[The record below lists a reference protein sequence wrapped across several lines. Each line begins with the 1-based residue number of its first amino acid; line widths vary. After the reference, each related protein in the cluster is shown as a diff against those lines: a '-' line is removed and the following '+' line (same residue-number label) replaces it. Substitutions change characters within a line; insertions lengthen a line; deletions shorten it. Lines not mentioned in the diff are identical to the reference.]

1 MDSCLHPES
10 GRPATLEHLTSLGID
25 LDAVKIIVVTHWH
38 DDHIAGIAAA
48 ATECAAAR
56 IACSQALRREDI
68 VQFVYEQEGAGGAFG
83 SGLDELRTILD
94 IAEDRGGVVWA
105 KANLP
110 LHPRPPGDRPLV
122 TALSPSEDA
131 VERSIVMLIEAA
143 IGKNA
148 TLRRRFTAPDGPNG
162 ASVATV
168 MRSGD
173 VTSLLGA
180 DVESTTANF
189 ETGWSAI
196 VSYARPPAPASLVK
210 VPHHG
215 SGGAHHDGMWDE
227 LLSDDVVAIVTPW
240 SKGAKFLPTEEDLD
254 RLSKLS
260 ERLYVTATPRL
271 SRVEKDAEVER
282 LIRRLHGERVN
293 ELRGWG
299 HVRARRVIGG
309 EAWSVECDGDAIL
322 VPSLPV
328 PDPQ

>member
-1 MDSCLHPES
+1 M
-10 GRPATLEHLTSLGID
+10 ALGID
-25 LDAVKIIVVTHWH
+25 LEAVKIIVVTHWH
-38 DDHIAGIAAA
+38 DDHIEGIAQTAS
-48 ATECAAAR
+48 ECTAAR

-68 VQFVYEQEGAGGAFG
+68 VQFVYEQEGAGGALG

-94 IAEDRGGVVWA
+94 IAEGRGGVVWA

-110 LHPRPPGDRPLV
+110 LHPRPPGDHPLV

-131 VERSIVMLIEAA
+131 VERSIIKLIEAA
-143 IGKNA
+143 TGKSS

-180 DVESTTANF
+180 DVDSTTLNP

-196 VSYARPPAPASLVK
+196 VSYARPSVPASLVK

-215 SGGAHHDGMWDE
+215 SEGAHDERMWKE
-227 LLSDDVVAIVTPW
+227 LLSDDVVGIVTPW

-254 RLSKLS
+254 RLTEFS

-271 SRVEKDAEVER
+271 SRVEKDPDVER
-282 LIRRLHGERVN
+282 LVRRLHGDRIR

-299 HVRARRVIGG
+299 HVRARRVVSA
-309 EAWSVECDGDAIL
+309 EAWSVECDGDATL
-322 VPSLPV
+322 VPRS
-328 PDPQ
+328 PDAGLAA

>member
-10 GRPATLEHLTSLGID
+10 GRPATLGYLASLG
-25 LDAVKIIVVTHWH
+25 LDPDVVQIIVVTHWH
-38 DDHIAGIAAA
+38 DAHIAGIATAA
-48 ATECAAAR
+48 RECGAAR
-56 IACSQALRREDI
+56 IACSQALRREDL

-131 VERSIVMLIEAA
+131 VERSILRLIEAA
-143 IGKNA
+143 TGEHA

-162 ASVATV
+162 GSVATV

-180 DVESTTANF
+180 DVESTTQNL
-189 ETGWSAI
+189 ETGWGAI
-196 VSYARPPAPASLVK
+196 VSYARPPVRASLVK
-210 VPHHG
+210 VPHRG
-215 SGGAHHDGMWDE
+215 SRGAHHDEMWEE

-240 SKGAKFLPTEEDLD
+240 NKGTKFLPAEEDLD
-254 RLSKLS
+254 RLSKFS

-271 SRVEKDAEVER
+271 SRVEKDADVER
-282 LIRRLHGERVN
+282 LVRRLHGERVK

-322 VPSLPV
+322 VASPRV
-328 PDPQ
+328 PDPE